1 LGGPHRDRVPLTR
14 LVPLPDPM
22 LGPHLRL
29 RPARRRELNIASRA
43 IPDRP
48 RIAAFN
54 ADRNVARI
62 RCDVDA
68 EMGVP

>member
-1 LGGPHRDRVPLTR
+1 
-14 LVPLPDPM
+14 M

-62 RCDVDA
+62 RCNVDA